1 MNRRLFSLQE
11 IAAEVGDPSR
21 PVDLAAAEVG
31 IMLARFSE
39 IGLPNAPLRP
49 TMARLRSAALE
60 GRSRLLFDKFGRVA
74 AYANWTDGGESSC
87 SVVGDA
93 VVFHGYVFETL
104 AYFKDWAPLE
114 FHYVRT
120 YRSRRVLRAIAKQ
133 NLERRHGL
141 PDTQASLGIFNPS
154 MVVMRESVKGILMAG
169 ERLSSLVDTLAA
181 GAGGEHSTVGAT
193 VVRLSKAMSLD
204 QCRQF
209 ESGGFVTWA
218 WMAQDDVLAN
228 PVPPHAWCAGPCLR
242 IVDSEIPSAS
252 VDECVEFVRRKVEGT
267 RSPGNSLVYVDVR
280 GSTVAVPTNSLRL
293 AWS

>member
-11 IAAEVGDPSR
+11 IATEVGDPSR
-21 PVDLAAAEVG
+21 PFDLAAAEVG

-74 AYANWTDGGESSC
+74 AYSNWTEGGQSSC
-87 SVVGDA
+87 PVVGDA

-104 AYFKDWAPLE
+104 AYFKECAPAE

-120 YRSRRVLRAIAKQ
+120 YRSRRVLRSIEKQ
-133 NLERRHGL
+133 NLARRQGL

-154 MVVMRESVKGILMAG
+154 MVVMRESAKGIVMAG
-169 ERLSSLVDTLAA
+169 ERLSWLSDTLTA
-181 GAGGEHSTVGAT
+181 GMAGEHATVGAT

-209 ESGGFVTWA
+209 ESGGFITWA
-218 WMAQDDVLAN
+218 WMAQDEILAN
-228 PVPPHAWCAGPCLR
+228 PVPTHAWCAGPCLR
-242 IVDSEIPSAS
+242 IIDSEVPSAS
-252 VDECVEFVRRKVEGT
+252 VDECVEFVRRKAAEIG
-267 RSPGNSLVYVDVR
+267 SPSDPLVYVDIR
-280 GSTVAVPTNSLRL
+280 GSTVAIPTHSLHL
-293 AWS
+293 AWT